1 MRRNHKWQQVRI
13 WYLRAVP
20 ALGALTMLA
29 LALGAGE
36 KWR

>member
-1 MRRNHKWQQVRI
+1 MRGNHRWQVIRG
-13 WYLRAVP
+13 WYTRALP
-20 ALGALTMLA
+20 TLAALSMLA